1 VLEETVIL
9 SGKDSQ
15 PVGINPLAGTR
26 DPDLAADVLLGVLH
40 SLYSD
45 SWGPRTHDI
54 LHASLLTLARRG
66 DASLVMVPLLLTNPG
81 FRRSITGRE
90 AKRDPLGL
98 GAFWAWYE
106 ALSDGERQQ
115 AISPLLNKLRPILL
129 RPQLRAIFGQRYP
142 RFHFSDVFAPGPG
155 RDGRKRPRVV
165 LVNLAKGALGSEAA
179 QLLGS
184 VVVSLVWQAAL
195 GRAALQA
202 FGRRPVMLHIDEV
215 QDYLRLPGDLGDAL
229 AQARGLGMGL
239 TLAHQHLG
247 QLPKALL
254 RGVMTNARS
263 RVAFTL
269 TGDDAGLLAK
279 RSGGLLVPADYQQL
293 PAFHAYAHLLAGGD
307 LQPPTL
313 IRTTPPTPARRHP
326 NEAALVSRRRYG
338 QSLTDIETDLAAL
351 IPGPHTKNNG
361 TSQTE
366 TIGRVRRPRAS
377 VDPDQK
383 GATS

>member
-1 VLEETVIL
+1 
-9 SGKDSQ
+9 
-15 PVGINPLAGTR
+15 
-26 DPDLAADVLLGVLH
+26 
-40 SLYSD
+40 
-45 SWGPRTHDI
+45 
-54 LHASLLTLARRG
+54 
-66 DASLVMVPLLLTNPG
+66 M
-81 FRRSITGRE
+81 
-90 AKRDPLGL
+90 
-98 GAFWAWYE
+98 
-106 ALSDGERQQ
+106 SDGERQQ

-129 RPQLRAIFGQRYP
+129 RPQLRAIFGQRHP
-142 RFHFSDVFAPGPG
+142 RFHFSDLFAPGPG
-155 RDGRKRPRVV
+155 DDGGKRPRVV
-165 LVNLAKGALGSEAA
+165 LVNLAKGTLGSEAA
-179 QLLGS
+179 QLMGS

-239 TLAHQHLG
+239 TLAHQHLD

-254 RGVMTNARS
+254 RGVMANARS

-269 TGDDAGLLAK
+269 TGDDASLLAK

-326 NEAALVSRRRYG
+326 NDAALVSRRRYG
-338 QSLTDIETDLAAL
+338 QSLTDIEADLAAL

-361 TSQTE
+361 TSQTG

-383 GATS
+383 GAAS